1 MAEDTTFELRSEE
14 VQDILTKV
22 PHWMI
27 RWGTVLIFVIIFM
40 LFFVSWFIKYPDVV
54 NTEIVITTNIP
65 PEKIVSKSS
74 GRIEAILV
82 KDKSIVAKNSTLAII
97 ENTANY
103 KDVFL
108 LKKIVDQYDINN
120 PEKAFPFDLLKNTQ
134 LGEIESAFAVFQKDY
149 QAEQLNKDL
158 QPFAVENRAQVSEKV
173 QIKERLEILQQ
184 QKVINESELQ
194 LQKNEISRFE
204 TLFNKGIIS
213 AQEMEAKKLGYL
225 QAQKSYK
232 SLLTSISQLK
242 SSLIDNSKLSRNSQI
257 SGTKEEV
264 NLGRNMAQS
273 FYQLKKVIKDWE
285 MAYTLKSSVS
295 GVVTFL
301 QVWTENQTIN
311 VGDNVFSIIPDTKN
325 GFVGKVKAPAL
336 NSGKIKV
343 GQVVNIR
350 LANFP
355 DREFGV
361 LKGKIRNISLV
372 PDKDGNFES
381 LGFVKI
387 NQLKDNESGT
397 IMGVSEHSTA
407 FLKHLEKL
415 GLILGKT
422 IKLIEISAFDSSAE
436 LLVDQQY
443 INISKELAKHILIK
457 KLV

>member
-1 MAEDTTFELRSEE
+1 MAEEHNTFELRSEE

-27 RWGTVLIFVIIFM
+27 RWGTVLIFVIIVL

-82 KDKSIVAKNSTLAII
+82 KDKTIVSKNTTLAII

-108 LKKIVDQYDINN
+108 LKSIMDSYNIND
-120 PEKAFPFDLLKNTQ
+120 PKKEFPFTQLKNTQ
-134 LGEIESAFAVFQKDY
+134 LGEIESAYAVFQKDY
-149 QAEQLNKDL
+149 QAQELNHDL
-158 QPFAVENRAQVSEKV
+158 QPFAIENRAQVSEKI
-173 QIKERLEILQQ
+173 QIKERLDILQQ
-184 QKVINESELQ
+184 QKLINESELQ
-194 LQKNEISRFE
+194 LQKNEVARFE
-204 TLFNKGIIS
+204 VLFAKGIIS
-213 AQEMEAKKLGYL
+213 AQEMEAKKLSFL
-225 QAQKSYK
+225 QAQKSYR
-232 SLLTSISQLK
+232 SLLASISQLK
-242 SSLIDNSKLSRNSQI
+242 SSLIDNTKSSQNSQI
-257 SGTKEEV
+257 NSTKEEV

-285 MAYTLKSSVS
+285 LTYTLKSSIS
-295 GVVTFL
+295 GTVTFL

-311 VGDNVFSIIPDTKN
+311 AGDNVFSIIPDAKN
-325 GFVGKVKAPAL
+325 GFIGKVKAPAL

-343 GQVVNIR
+343 RQKVNIR

-372 PDKDGNFES
+372 PDKDGSILLDVELPN
-381 LGFVKI
+381 G
-387 NQLKDNESGT
+387 
-397 IMGVSEHSTA
+397 
-407 FLKHLEKL
+407 LETSYKKQIVFQQEMKGSAEIVTEDL
-415 GLILGKT
+415 R
-422 IKLIEISAFDSSAE
+422 LIER
-436 LLVDQQY
+436 
-443 INISKELAKHILIK
+443 ILYQFKSIFEQ
-457 KLV
+457 V

>member
-1 MAEDTTFELRSEE
+1 MAEDTAFELRSEE

-54 NTEIVITTNIP
+54 NTQIVITTNIP

-82 KDKSIVAKNSTLAII
+82 KDKALVSKNSTLAII

-108 LKKIVDQYDINN
+108 LKKIVDAYNINN
-120 PEKAFPFDLLKNTQ
+120 PKSAFPFGLLKNAQ

-149 QAEQLNKDL
+149 QAEQLNKNL
-158 QPFAVENRAQVSEKV
+158 QPFEVENRAQVSEKI

-194 LQKNEISRFE
+194 LQKNEIARFE
-204 TLFNKGIIS
+204 TLFGKGIIS

-225 QAQKSYK
+225 QAQKNYK
-232 SLLTSISQLK
+232 GLLTSISQLR
-242 SSLIDNSKLSRNSQI
+242 SSLIDNSKLSQNTQI

-264 NLGRNMAQS
+264 TLGRNMAQS

-285 MAYTLKSSVS
+285 LTYALKSSVS

-361 LKGKIRNISLV
+361 LKGKIQNISLV
-372 PDKDGNFES
+372 PDKDGN
-381 LGFVKI
+381 LLLDVALP
-387 NQLKDNESGT
+387 N
-397 IMGVSEHSTA
+397 
-407 FLKHLEKL
+407 
-415 GLILGKT
+415 GLQTSYKKQIVFQQEMKGSAEIVTEDLR
-422 IKLIEISAFDSSAE
+422 LIER
-436 LLVDQQY
+436 
-443 INISKELAKHILIK
+443 ILYQFKSIFEQ
-457 KLV
+457 V

>member
-1 MAEDTTFELRSEE
+1 MAEEHNTFELRSEE

-27 RWGTVLIFVIIFM
+27 RWGTVLIFAIILL

-54 NTEIVITTNIP
+54 NTEVVITTNIP

-82 KDKSIVAKNSTLAII
+82 KDKTIVSKNTTLAII

-108 LKKIVDQYDINN
+108 LKSIMDNYNIND
-120 PEKAFPFDLLKNTQ
+120 PKKEFPFAQLKNTQ
-134 LGEIESAFAVFQKDY
+134 LGEIESAYAVFQKDY
-149 QAEQLNKDL
+149 QAQELNHDL
-158 QPFAVENRAQVSEKV
+158 QPFAIENRAQVSEKI
-173 QIKERLEILQQ
+173 QIKERLDILQQ

-194 LQKNEISRFE
+194 LQKNEVARFE
-204 TLFNKGIIS
+204 VLFAKGIIS
-213 AQEMEAKKLGYL
+213 AQEMEAKKLNFL
-225 QAQKSYK
+225 QAQKNYR
-232 SLLTSISQLK
+232 SLLASISQLK
-242 SSLIDNSKLSRNSQI
+242 SSLIDNTKSSQNSQI
-257 SGTKEEV
+257 NSTKEEV

-285 MAYTLKSSVS
+285 LTYTLKSSIS
-295 GVVTFL
+295 GTVTFL

-311 VGDNVFSIIPDTKN
+311 AGDNVFSIIPDAKN
-325 GFVGKVKAPAL
+325 GFIGKVKAPAL

-343 GQVVNIR
+343 GQRVNIR

-372 PDKDGNFES
+372 PDKDGNILLDVE
-381 LGFVKI
+381 LPNG
-387 NQLKDNESGT
+387 
-397 IMGVSEHSTA
+397 
-407 FLKHLEKL
+407 LETSYKKQIVFQQEMKGSAEIVTEDL
-415 GLILGKT
+415 R
-422 IKLIEISAFDSSAE
+422 LIER
-436 LLVDQQY
+436 
-443 INISKELAKHILIK
+443 ILYQFKSIFEQ
-457 KLV
+457 V

>member
-1 MAEDTTFELRSEE
+1 MAEDTFELRSEE

-27 RWGTVLIFVIIFM
+27 RWGTVLIFGIIFM

-82 KDKSIVAKNSTLAII
+82 QNKATVKKNTTLAII
-97 ENTANY
+97 ENTASY

-108 LKKIVDQYDINN
+108 LKSIVENYDINN
-120 PEKAFPFDLLKNTQ
+120 SKKEFPFAVLKNSQ

-149 QAEQLNKDL
+149 EAEQLNDNL
-158 QPFAVENRAQVSEKV
+158 QPFEVENRAQISEKV

-194 LQKNEISRFE
+194 LQKNEMARFE

-213 AQEMEAKKLGYL
+213 AQEMEAKKLSYL
-225 QAQKSYK
+225 QAQKNYK
-232 SLLTSISQLK
+232 GLLTSISQLR
-242 SSLIDNSKLSRNSQI
+242 SALIDNTKLSRNSQI

-264 NLGRNMAQS
+264 SLGRNMAQS

-285 MAYTLKSSVS
+285 LAYTLKSSIS

-301 QVWTENQTIN
+301 QVWNENQTIN
-311 VGDNVFSIIPDTKN
+311 SGDNVFSIIPDAKN
-325 GFVGKVKAPAL
+325 GFIGKVKAPAL

-343 GQVVNIR
+343 GQKVNIR

-361 LKGKIRNISLV
+361 LKGKIQNISLV
-372 PDKDGNFES
+372 PDKDGN
-381 LGFVKI
+381 LLLDVA
-387 NQLKDNESGT
+387 LPD
-397 IMGVSEHSTA
+397 
-407 FLKHLEKL
+407 
-415 GLILGKT
+415 GLQTSYNKQIVFQQEMKGSAEIVTEDLR
-422 IKLIEISAFDSSAE
+422 LIER
-436 LLVDQQY
+436 
-443 INISKELAKHILIK
+443 ILYQFKSIFEQ
-457 KLV
+457 V

>member
-1 MAEDTTFELRSEE
+1 MTEDNNTFELRSEE

-27 RWGTVLIFVIIFM
+27 RWGTVLIFTILVI

-54 NTEIVITTNIP
+54 TTEIVITTNIP
-65 PEKIVSKSS
+65 PEKIVSKTS

-82 KDKSIVAKNSTLAII
+82 KDKSIIQKNSTLAII

-108 LKKIVDQYDINN
+108 LKSIVDHYDVNN
-120 PEKAFPFDLLKNTQ
+120 PREAFPFAMLINKQ
-134 LGEIESAFAVFQKDY
+134 LGEIESAYAVFQKDY
-149 QAEQLNKDL
+149 QEQELNKDL
-158 QPFAVENRAQVSEKV
+158 HPFEIENRAQVSEKV

-194 LQKNEISRFE
+194 LQKNEVSRFE

-213 AQEMEAKKLGYL
+213 AQEMEAKKLNYL
-225 QAQKSYK
+225 QSMKSYK
-232 SLLTSISQLK
+232 TLLSSISQLR
-242 SSLIDNSKLSRNSQI
+242 SSLIDNTKSSQNSQI
-257 SGTKEEV
+257 NSTKEEV

-285 MAYTLKSSVS
+285 LAYTLKASIS

-311 VGDNVFSIIPDTKN
+311 VGDNVFSIIPDAKN
-325 GFVGKVKAPAL
+325 GFVGKVKAAAL
-336 NSGKIKV
+336 NSGKIKI
-343 GQVVNIR
+343 GQRVNIR

-361 LKGKIRNISLV
+361 LYGKVQNISLV
-372 PDKDGNFES
+372 PDKDGNLLLDVALS
-381 LGFVKI
+381 NG
-387 NQLKDNESGT
+387 
-397 IMGVSEHSTA
+397 
-407 FLKHLEKL
+407 LETSYKKQIIFQQEMK
-415 GLILGKT
+415 G
-422 IKLIEISAFDSSAE
+422 SAE
-436 LLVDQQY
+436 IITEDLRLLERILYQFK
-443 INISKELAKHILIK
+443 NIFEQ
-457 KLV
+457 V

>member
-1 MAEDTTFELRSEE
+1 MAEDNTTFELRSEE

-27 RWGTVLIFVIIFM
+27 RWGTVLIFTILFM

-65 PEKIVSKSS
+65 PEKIVSKTS

-82 KDKSIVAKNSTLAII
+82 KDKSVVKKNMTLAII

-108 LKKIVDQYDINN
+108 LKSIVDGYSINDS
-120 PEKAFPFDLLKNTQ
+120 KKDFPFALLKNAQ
-134 LGEIESAFAVFQKDY
+134 LGEIESAYAVFQKDY
-149 QAEQLNKDL
+149 QAQQLNKNL
-158 QPFAVENRAQVSEKV
+158 QPFEVENRAQNSENI

-194 LQKNEISRFE
+194 LQKNEVNRFE
-204 TLFNKGIIS
+204 TLFNKGIVS
-213 AQEMEAKKLGYL
+213 TQEMEAKKLNYL
-225 QAQKSYK
+225 QAQKNYR
-232 SLLTSISQLK
+232 SLLSSISQLR
-242 SSLIDNSKLSRNSQI
+242 SSLIDNTKSSQSSHINS
-257 SGTKEEV
+257 TKEEV
-264 NLGRNMAQS
+264 NLGRNMTQS

-285 MAYTLKSSVS
+285 LNYALKSSIS
-295 GVVTFL
+295 GVITFL

-311 VGDNVFSIIPDTKN
+311 SGDNVFSIIPDARN

-343 GQVVNIR
+343 GQKVNIR

-361 LKGKIRNISLV
+361 LYGKIQNISLV
-372 PDKDGNFES
+372 PDKDGN
-381 LGFVKI
+381 LLLDVALPNG
-387 NQLKDNESGT
+387 
-397 IMGVSEHSTA
+397 
-407 FLKHLEKL
+407 LETSYKKQIIFQQEMK
-415 GLILGKT
+415 G
-422 IKLIEISAFDSSAE
+422 SAE
-436 LLVDQQY
+436 IVTEDLRLLERILYQFK
-443 INISKELAKHILIK
+443 NIFEQ
-457 KLV
+457 V

>member
-27 RWGTVLIFVIIFM
+27 RWGTVLIFVIISM
-40 LFFVSWFIKYPDVV
+40 LFFVSWFVKYPDVV
-54 NTEIVITTNIP
+54 TTQIVITTNIP

-82 KDKSIVAKNSTLAII
+82 KDKSIVSKNSTLAII

-108 LKKIVDQYDINN
+108 LEKIVEDYNVND
-120 PEKAFPFDLLKNTQ
+120 PKKAFPFELLKNTQ

-149 QAEQLNKDL
+149 QAEQLNKNL
-158 QPFAVENRAQVSEKV
+158 QPFEVENRAQVSEKV
-173 QIKERLEILQQ
+173 QIKDRLDILQQ

-194 LQKNEISRFE
+194 LQKNEIARFE

-225 QAQKSYK
+225 QAQKNYRT
-232 SLLTSISQLK
+232 LLSSISQLK
-242 SSLIDNSKLSRNSQI
+242 SALITNTKLSQNSQI

-264 NLGRNMAQS
+264 TLGRNMAQS

-285 MAYTLKSSVS
+285 LAYALKSSVS

-301 QVWTENQTIN
+301 QVWTENQTIS

-343 GQVVNIR
+343 GQMVNIR

-361 LKGKIRNISLV
+361 LKGRIRNISLV
-372 PDKDGNFES
+372 PDKDGNLLLDVALLNGLETSYKKQIVFQQEM
-381 LGFVKI
+381 K
-387 NQLKDNESGT
+387 GT
-397 IMGVSEHSTA
+397 AEIVTED
-407 FLKHLEKL
+407 LR
-415 GLILGKT
+415 
-422 IKLIEISAFDSSAE
+422 LIER
-436 LLVDQQY
+436 
-443 INISKELAKHILIK
+443 ILYQFKSIFEQ
-457 KLV
+457 V

>member
-82 KDKSIVAKNSTLAII
+82 KDKSVVSKNTTLAII

-103 KDVFL
+103 NDVFL
-108 LKKIVDQYDINN
+108 LKKIVEEYNINN
-120 PEKAFPFDLLKNTQ
+120 PKKAFPFELLKNAQ

-194 LQKNEISRFE
+194 LQKNEIARFE

-213 AQEMEAKKLGYL
+213 AQEMEAKKLGFL
-225 QAQKSYK
+225 QAQKNYK
-232 SLLTSISQLK
+232 SLLSSISQLK
-242 SSLIDNSKLSRNSQI
+242 SALIDNSKLSQNSQI

-264 NLGRNMAQS
+264 TLGRNMAQS

-285 MAYTLKSSVS
+285 LAYALRSSVS

-343 GQVVNIR
+343 GQKVNIR

-372 PDKDGNFES
+372 PDKDGNLLLDVALPNGLETS
-381 LGFVKI
+381 YKKKI
-387 NQLKDNESGT
+387 IFQQEMKGNAEIVTEDLR
-397 IMGVSEHSTA
+397 
-407 FLKHLEKL
+407 
-415 GLILGKT
+415 
-422 IKLIEISAFDSSAE
+422 LIER
-436 LLVDQQY
+436 
-443 INISKELAKHILIK
+443 ILYQFKSIFK
-457 KLV
+457 QV

>member
-1 MAEDTTFELRSEE
+1 MAEDTFELRSEE
-14 VQDILTKV
+14 VQEILTKT

-27 RWGTVLIFVIIFM
+27 RWGTVLIFTIIFM

-82 KDKSIVAKNSTLAII
+82 KNKTIVSKKTPLAII

-108 LKKIVDQYDINN
+108 LKSIVDSYNINDS
-120 PEKAFPFDLLKNTQ
+120 KKSFPFKLLKNVQ

-149 QAEQLNKDL
+149 QAEQLNENL
-158 QPFAVENRAQVSEKV
+158 QPFEVENRAQISEKI
-173 QIKERLEILQQ
+173 QIKERLVILQQ
-184 QKVINESELQ
+184 QKVLNESELQ
-194 LQKNEISRFE
+194 LQKNEIARFE
-204 TLFNKGIIS
+204 TLYNKGIIS

-232 SLLTSISQLK
+232 GLLTSISQLR
-242 SSLIDNSKLSRNSQI
+242 SALIDNSKLSQNSQI

-285 MAYTLKSSVS
+285 LTYTLKSSIS
-295 GVVTFL
+295 GVVSFL
-301 QVWTENQTIN
+301 QVWNENQTIN
-311 VGDNVFSIIPDTKN
+311 VGDNVFSIIPDAKN
-325 GFVGKVKAPAL
+325 GFIGKVKAPAL

-343 GQVVNIR
+343 GQKVNIR

-361 LKGKIRNISLV
+361 LKGKIQNISLV
-372 PDKDGNFES
+372 PDKDGN
-381 LGFVKI
+381 LLLDVTLP
-387 NQLKDNESGT
+387 N
-397 IMGVSEHSTA
+397 
-407 FLKHLEKL
+407 
-415 GLILGKT
+415 GLQTSYNKQIVFQQEMKGSAEIVTEDLR
-422 IKLIEISAFDSSAE
+422 LIER
-436 LLVDQQY
+436 
-443 INISKELAKHILIK
+443 ILYQFKSIFEQ
-457 KLV
+457 V

>member
-14 VQDILTKV
+14 VQDILTRV

-74 GRIEAILV
+74 GRIEALLV
-82 KDKSIVAKNSTLAII
+82 KNKSIVSKNSTLAII

-108 LKKIVDQYDINN
+108 LKKIVDEYNINN
-120 PEKAFPFDLLKNTQ
+120 PQKAFPFALLKNAQ

-158 QPFAVENRAQVSEKV
+158 QPFQVENRAQVSEKV

-194 LQKNEISRFE
+194 LQKNEIARFE

-225 QAQKSYK
+225 QAQKNYK
-232 SLLTSISQLK
+232 GLLTSISQLK
-242 SSLIDNSKLSRNSQI
+242 SSLIDNSKLSQNSQI

-264 NLGRNMAQS
+264 TLGRNMAQS

-285 MAYTLKSSVS
+285 LAYALKSSVS

-343 GQVVNIR
+343 GQRVNIR

-361 LKGKIRNISLV
+361 LKGKIQNISLV
-372 PDKDGNFES
+372 PDKDGN
-381 LGFVKI
+381 LLLDVALP
-387 NQLKDNESGT
+387 N
-397 IMGVSEHSTA
+397 
-407 FLKHLEKL
+407 
-415 GLILGKT
+415 GLQTSYKKQIVFQQEMKGSAEIVTEDLR
-422 IKLIEISAFDSSAE
+422 LIER
-436 LLVDQQY
+436 
-443 INISKELAKHILIK
+443 ILYQFKSIFEQ
-457 KLV
+457 V

>member
-1 MAEDTTFELRSEE
+1 MAEDTFELRSEE

-27 RWGTVLIFVIIFM
+27 RWGTIVIFAIIFM

-54 NTEIVITTNIP
+54 TAEIVITTNIP

-82 KDKSIVAKNSTLAII
+82 KNKSTIAKNSTLAII

-103 KDVFL
+103 NDVFL
-108 LKKIVDQYDINN
+108 LKKIVESYDIND
-120 PEKAFPFDLLKNTQ
+120 PKKVFPFSSLKNTQ
-134 LGEIESAFAVFQKDY
+134 LGEIESAYAVFQKDY
-149 QAEQLNKDL
+149 QAQELNHNL
-158 QPFAVENRAQVSEKV
+158 QPFEIENRAQISEKV
-173 QIKERLEILQQ
+173 QIKERLDILLQ

-194 LQKNEISRFE
+194 LQKNEIARFE

-232 SLLTSISQLK
+232 GLLSSISQLR
-242 SSLIDNSKLSRNSQI
+242 SSLIDNSKLSQNSQI

-285 MAYTLKSSVS
+285 LNYTLKSSVS

-311 VGDNVFSIIPDTKN
+311 VGDNVFSIIPDAKN
-325 GFVGKVKAPAL
+325 GFVGKLKAPAL

-343 GQVVNIR
+343 GQKVNIR

-361 LKGKIRNISLV
+361 LYGKIQNISLV
-372 PDKDGNFES
+372 PDKDGN
-381 LGFVKI
+381 LLLDVALP
-387 NQLKDNESGT
+387 N
-397 IMGVSEHSTA
+397 
-407 FLKHLEKL
+407 
-415 GLILGKT
+415 GLQTSYKRQILFQQEMKGSAEIVT
-422 IKLIEISAFDSSAE
+422 EDLRLIER
-436 LLVDQQY
+436 
-443 INISKELAKHILIK
+443 ILYQFKSIFEQ
-457 KLV
+457 V

>member
-1 MAEDTTFELRSEE
+1 MADNNTIELRSEE

-54 NTEIVITTNIP
+54 STEIVITTNIP
-65 PEKIVSKSS
+65 PEKIVAKTS
-74 GRIEAILV
+74 GRIDAILV
-82 KDKSIVAKNSTLAII
+82 KNKSVVYKNSILAII

-108 LKKIVDQYDINN
+108 LKSIIHEYNINDQQ
-120 PEKAFPFDLLKNTQ
+120 KTFPFEFLKNAQ

-149 QAEQLNKDL
+149 QAQQLNKNL
-158 QPFAVENRAQVSEKV
+158 QPFAVENRAQISEKV

-194 LQKNEISRFE
+194 LQKNEIARFE

-213 AQEMEAKKLGYL
+213 AQEMEAKKLVYL

-232 SLLTSISQLK
+232 SLLASISQLR
-242 SSLIDNSKLSRNSQI
+242 SSLIDNSKLSQNSQI

-264 NLGRNMAQS
+264 TLGRNMAQS

-285 MAYTLKSSVS
+285 LAYTLKSSLS

-311 VGDNVFSIIPDTKN
+311 IGDNVFSIIPDTKN

-343 GQVVNIR
+343 GQTVNIR
-350 LANFP
+350 LVNFP
-355 DREFGV
+355 DREYGV
-361 LKGKIRNISLV
+361 LRGQVQNISLV
-372 PDKDGNFES
+372 PDKDGN
-381 LGFVKI
+381 LLLDVALP
-387 NQLKDNESGT
+387 N
-397 IMGVSEHSTA
+397 
-407 FLKHLEKL
+407 
-415 GLILGKT
+415 GLQTSYKKQIFFQQEMKG
-422 IKLIEISAFDSSAE
+422 SAE
-436 LLVDQQY
+436 IVTEDLRLL
-443 INISKELAKHILIK
+443 ERILYQFRSVFK
-457 KLV
+457 QV

>member
-27 RWGTVLIFVIIFM
+27 RWGTVLIFVIITM

-54 NTEIVITTNIP
+54 ATQIVITTNIP

-82 KDKSIVAKNSTLAII
+82 KDKSIVSKNSTLAVI

-108 LKKIVDQYDINN
+108 LKKIVDEYNINDSR
-120 PEKAFPFDLLKNTQ
+120 KAFPFELLKNTQ

-149 QAEQLNKDL
+149 QAEQLNKNL
-158 QPFAVENRAQVSEKV
+158 QPFEVENRAQVSEKV
-173 QIKERLEILQQ
+173 QIKDRLEILQQ

-194 LQKNEISRFE
+194 LQKNEMARFE

-225 QAQKSYK
+225 QAQKNYK
-232 SLLTSISQLK
+232 TLLSSISQLK
-242 SSLIDNSKLSRNSQI
+242 SALITNSKLSQNSQI

-264 NLGRNMAQS
+264 TLGRNMAQS

-285 MAYTLKSSVS
+285 LAYALKSSVS

-311 VGDNVFSIIPDTKN
+311 TGDNVFSIIPDTKN

-343 GQVVNIR
+343 GQIVNIR

-361 LKGKIRNISLV
+361 LRGKIQNISLV
-372 PDKDGNFES
+372 PDKDGN
-381 LGFVKI
+381 LLLDVALPNG
-387 NQLKDNESGT
+387 
-397 IMGVSEHSTA
+397 
-407 FLKHLEKL
+407 LETSYKKQIVFQQEMKGSAEIVTEDL
-415 GLILGKT
+415 R
-422 IKLIEISAFDSSAE
+422 LIER
-436 LLVDQQY
+436 
-443 INISKELAKHILIK
+443 ILYQFK
-457 KLV
+457 SLFEQV